1 MNAAVDLRN
10 PIKPWENVLW
20 TPEALFS
27 GETIV
32 CVASGPSLT
41 QEIADKLK
49 AQRIIVVN
57 SSCMLTRWTDQHPL
71 QAPVLYFTDSGWY
84 EARKELVANWPGL
97 VVSMSRLAARELNA
111 PGMPVMC
118 GRSRVLRIKGC
129 GDPDAPPRVRVAD
142 GVLPKVPG
150 FPKPGSPEI
159 QQGRSSGHTAVSLAI
174 AMGAKRV
181 LLVGYDMQVVN
192 GREHHHTEYKGPRD
206 LNIYH
211 NEFQRGF
218 NGWNEAAKASGVEIL
233 NCTHGSAVTEFP
245 FADLDEV
252 LSCAAS

>member
-1 MNAAVDLRN
+1 MNSVVDLRN
-10 PIKPWENVLW
+10 PIKPWENVIW
-20 TPEALFS
+20 TPELLFR
-27 GETIV
+27 GQTVI

-49 AQRIIVVN
+49 GRRVIVVN
-57 SSCMLTRWTDQHPL
+57 SSCMLMRWGDLHSL
-71 QAPVLYFTDSGWY
+71 DHPVLYFTDSGWY
-84 EARKELVANWPGL
+84 EARRDLVRNWPGF

-111 PGMPVMC
+111 PGEPSFC
-118 GRSRVLRIKGC
+118 GRQRILRVKGC
-129 GDPDAPPRVRVAD
+129 GDPDGPPRVRVAD

-150 FPKPGSPEI
+150 FPDLGSPEI

-174 AMGAKRV
+174 AMGAERV

-192 GREHHHTEYKGPRD
+192 GREHHHNEYKGPRD
-206 LNIYH
+206 LDIYK
-211 NEFQRGF
+211 NEFQRAF
-218 NGWNEAAKASGVEIL
+218 RGWNEAALASGVEIL

-252 LSCAAS
+252 LSCAA